1 MSEDRRVLDTYR
13 AASES
18 ADERPRAE
26 TRAAILAAAARALQ
40 APPRPLEGQRP
51 ARSRIAASRKALAL
65 AASVLVGAIALTLAV
80 RTDDPVPVAPEQ
92 SIAEPTPLP
101 STPPVNEPRTVTG
114 PVAAPV
120 PETGPS
126 AAPHVSAAIA
136 AKDEVAKPEVR
147 VAASPA
153 AAARSDER
161 VIARPVERSAPVD
174 GALEDDPQ
182 RWLQRIV
189 ALRAAGRDDEADE
202 ELKRLRSRHP
212 DVEVPAAALRRTE
225 AR

>member
-1 MSEDRRVLDTYR
+1 
-13 AASES
+13 
-18 ADERPRAE
+18 
-26 TRAAILAAAARALQ
+26 
-40 APPRPLEGQRP
+40 
-51 ARSRIAASRKALAL
+51 
-65 AASVLVGAIALTLAV
+65 
-80 RTDDPVPVAPEQ
+80 VPVAPEQ

-101 STPPVNEPRTVTG
+101 SAPPVNEARTATG

-126 AAPHVSAAIA
+126 AAPHVSAAIP

-147 VAASPA
+147 AAASPA
-153 AAARSDER
+153 PAARSEER
-161 VIARPVERSAPVD
+161 VIARPAERSAPVD

-202 ELKRLRSRHP
+202 ELKRLRTRHP

-225 AR
+225 GR